1 MLELVDITKSFHEGQ
16 PNAYTAL
23 KHVSLTLER
32 GKVIALHGPSGS
44 GKTTLLTLIG
54 CLARPTSGRV
64 RLDGQ
69 DISSLPERFLTAL
82 RRERF
87 GFVFQQFNLIA
98 GMSARDNVM
107 VPAYPTGLPFRQLL
121 DRAEELLAQL
131 NLSHRSGALV
141 QTLSGGE
148 QQRTAIAVGLAN
160 KPVLLLADEPTGEV
174 DTVTAQSIIDTLRTL
189 SEEFGLTIVMVTHD
203 VRASSQVDRVVTIRD
218 GRTSSER
225 VRRLQVGAQA
235 QGAAGEMAEGTPE
248 TAEAV
253 PEHAVAFHEYVVLD
267 SAGRL
272 QVPREFLEQL
282 GISDRAQVDLT
293 EEGILIRPAVGLS
306 DTTAQAARLSEV
318 AEGWGPQ
325 GRRRDWRLT
334 VAGASRGVKR
344 FLRRGERADE
354 TEEST

>member
-23 KHVSLTLER
+23 KNVSLTLER

-107 VPAYPTGLPFRQLL
+107 VPAYPTGLPYRMLL

-148 QQRTAIAVGLAN
+148 QQR
-160 KPVLLLADEPTGEV
+160 
-174 DTVTAQSIIDTLRTL
+174 
-189 SEEFGLTIVMVTHD
+189 
-203 VRASSQVDRVVTIRD
+203 
-218 GRTSSER
+218 
-225 VRRLQVGAQA
+225 
-235 QGAAGEMAEGTPE
+235 
-248 TAEAV
+248 
-253 PEHAVAFHEYVVLD
+253 VAF
-267 SAGRL
+267 G
-272 QVPREFLEQL
+272 
-282 GISDRAQVDLT
+282 
-293 EEGILIRPAVGLS
+293 
-306 DTTAQAARLSEV
+306 
-318 AEGWGPQ
+318 
-325 GRRRDWRLT
+325 
-334 VAGASRGVKR
+334 
-344 FLRRGERADE
+344 
-354 TEEST
+354 